1 MQHTIKKMKAMDAEA
16 VVRLFHDVIDEIH
29 AGSSALERM
38 HYKDAYSMKTIEDH
52 LGSNDSVY
60 LVAKEGEVVVGFLF
74 AGVSDGIG
82 HIHWVGISKGH
93 RRKGYARGLLDVAV
107 KEFKKKHCHE
117 AKLFTYPSATSLNK
131 LLERMGFE
139 EKAYIDE
146 QFFGISVILMVKKLA
161 LAPAERV
168 TKKIILAGEA
178 GQGIKLMAHS
188 LASIL
193 VKLGKEVSLNLLY
206 DSAVRSG
213 NITAELI
220 YSDEKIEVPFFE
232 KADLCLRLSDSNPR
246 RFNAKKEIMD
256 DSICKGEGTYYAL
269 ECLLSDQFPFKRM
282 ASEQFGSQMFVN
294 MIALGKLLKYI
305 GIDIEKVN
313 FESELP
319 SRFLD
324 ENVKA
329 IRYGYTYLD

>member
-1 MQHTIKKMKAMDAEA
+1 MQHTIEKMRAGDAEA
-16 VVRLFHDVIDEIH
+16 AVQLFYGVIDELH
-29 AGSSALERM
+29 AEASGFERK
-38 HYKDAYSMKTIEDH
+38 HYKDAYSVNKIEGR

-60 LVAKEGEVVVGFLF
+60 LVARDGNEVVGFLF
-74 AGVSDGIG
+74 AGISDGIG
-82 HIHWVGISKGH
+82 HINWIGVSKKH
-93 RRKGYARGLLDVAV
+93 RGKGYGKGLLEAAV
-107 KEFKKKHCHE
+107 KEFEKRYCHE
-117 AKLFTYPSATSLNK
+117 VKLFIYPFAVFAYK
-131 LLERMGFE
+131 LSESIGFE
-139 EKAYIDE
+139 EKACIDE
-146 QFFGISVILMVKKLA
+146 QFFGINVILMIKKLA
-161 LAPAERV
+161 LVPAERV

-178 GQGIKLMAHS
+178 GQGIKLLAHS

-193 VKLGKEVSLNLLY
+193 VGIGKEVSLNLIY

-220 YSDEKIEVPFFE
+220 YSDEKIEVPFFNE
-232 KADLCLRLSDSNPR
+232 ADLCLRLSDSTPR

-256 DSICKGEGTYYAL
+256 DSICKGEGSYHAL
-269 ECLLSDQFPFKRM
+269 ECLVSDQVPFKRV
-282 ASEQFGSQMFVN
+282 SREQFGSQMFVN

-305 GIDIEKVN
+305 GIDIEQVN